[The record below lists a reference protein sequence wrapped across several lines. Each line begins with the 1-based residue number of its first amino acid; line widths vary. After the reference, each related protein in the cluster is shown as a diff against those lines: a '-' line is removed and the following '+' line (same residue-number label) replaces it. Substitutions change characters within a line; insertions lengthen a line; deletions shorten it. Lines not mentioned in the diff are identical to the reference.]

1 MGTVYLD
8 NAATTPPFP
17 EVVEAMLPFIKENFG
32 NPSSFHSYGV
42 YSKREVEKARRKV
55 ANLIHAN
62 SEEIIFTSSG
72 AEANNLA
79 LKGIALAYQKKGNHI
94 IISEIEHYSV
104 LHSAK
109 TLEKMGFEITYI
121 PVDKYGTVNPDDVLK
136 AIRKETILIS
146 IMHANHEVGTI
157 EPIAEIGKIAK
168 EKEVLFHTDAIQSVG
183 HIPVNVEEMGVDM
196 LSLSGHRFYG
206 PKGIGALYL
215 KKGIRINPI
224 IHGGIQEEG
233 RRGGTENVPA
243 IIGLGVAAEMVQ
255 KDLLGTGERV
265 RKMRDRLEKG
275 ILERINH
282 VYVNGHPTHRLSGF
296 LSLCVEFVEGESMIM
311 MLNAQGICAATG
323 SACTSMAMKASHVLA
338 AMGVNGALAQGSL
351 LFSLGRGN
359 VEEDVDRML
368 EILPPIVERLRQ
380 ISPLYHESV
389 NT

>member
-1 MGTVYLD
+1 MNTIYLD

-17 EVVEAMLPFIKENFG
+17 EVVEAMFPFIKENFG

-42 YSKREVEKARRKV
+42 YTKREIEKARRKV

-79 LKGIALAYQKKGNHI
+79 LKGVALAYQKKGNHI

-104 LHSAK
+104 VHSAK
-109 TLEKMGFEITYI
+109 TLEKMGFEVAYI
-121 PVDKYGTVNPDDVLK
+121 PVDKYGTADPDDVSR
-136 AIRKETILIS
+136 AIKKETILIS

-157 EPIAEIGKIAK
+157 QPIAAIGKIAK

-183 HIPVNVEEMGVDM
+183 HIPVNVEEMNVDM

-206 PKGIGALYL
+206 PKGIGVLYL
-215 KKGIRINPI
+215 RKGIRITPI
-224 IHGGIQEEG
+224 IHGGIQEDG

-243 IIGLGVAAEMVQ
+243 IIGLGVSAEMVQ
-255 KDLLGTGERV
+255 NDLLGTIERV
-265 RKMRDRLEKG
+265 RKLRNRLGKG
-275 ILERINH
+275 ILERIDH
-282 VYVNGHPTHRLSGF
+282 VYVNGHPTNRLPGF

-323 SACTSMAMKASHVLA
+323 SACTSMAMKASHVLT
-338 AMGVNGALAQGSL
+338 AMGVDGALAQGSL
-351 LFSLGRGN
+351 LFSFGRGN
-359 VEEDVDRML
+359 VEEDVDRVL
-368 EILPPIVERLRQ
+368 EAFPPIVERLRQ
-380 ISPLYHESV
+380 MSPLYHGYV
-389 NT
+389 